1 MCDIIDISDRIHDA
15 KIRRIAWKLIHV
27 LGVKPREKDLVAP
40 LIDNNTELNNWLLV
54 ISVLN
59 RCFPSP
65 TLTWIQYTPK
75 VEDAVLELLVRRVNG
90 QDSRAISSHR

>member
-1 MCDIIDISDRIHDA
+1 MCDIIDIRDRLHDA
-15 KIRRIAWKLIHV
+15 KIRRIAWKVIDV
-27 LGVKPREKDLVAP
+27 LGVKPRERDLVAP

-65 TLTWIQYTPK
+65 TLAWIQYTPM

-90 QDSRAISSHR
+90 QEGRAISSHG